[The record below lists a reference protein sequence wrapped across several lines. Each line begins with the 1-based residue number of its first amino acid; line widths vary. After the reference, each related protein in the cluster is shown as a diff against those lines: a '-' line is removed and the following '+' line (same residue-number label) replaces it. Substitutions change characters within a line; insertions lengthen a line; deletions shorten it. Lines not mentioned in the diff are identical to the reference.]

1 MRLLEPR
8 DRDQLP
14 PPGAPLLSLAED
26 APQDSIQPRPDL
38 GGVPQLVQTEP
49 GTTTRLL
56 NGVLRV
62 GTHLC
67 APRGESQKTIQMWED
82 ERIEARVPFG
92 ERGADGFIPWRADL
106 L

>member
-14 PPGAPLLSLAED
+14 PPGASFLAFAEHT
-26 APQDSIQPRPDL
+26 PEDSIQPRPHL
-38 GGVPQLVQTEP
+38 GRIPKLVQTEP
-49 GTTTRLL
+49 GTATRLL

-62 GTHLC
+62 GAHLC
-67 APRGESQKTIQMWED
+67 APRGEGQKTIQMWED

-92 ERGADGFIPWRADL
+92 ERGADGVIP
-106 L
+106 